1 MSSPLI
7 WIVDDS
13 PTEAAMTR
21 HALGTGY
28 RFETFGDGS
37 TVVERLAAAK
47 QLPELVVLDWEMPGM
62 TGDEVCRF
70 LRSRPET
77 RELPIILVTASRLD
91 TSDIVAGLAIG
102 ANDYVPRPFAP
113 EELRARVDAVLRTK
127 TLADRATKFH
137 QEMLAIVGH
146 DLRSPLGAV
155 FAGAELL
162 EEHLREDPA
171 AARPIRAIKNSAMRM
186 TRIIEQLLDVTHAR
200 LGTGIPVERRDTQL
214 QPVAAAVVEELAL
227 AYPKQRFELRGDV
240 DVHGM
245 WDPDR
250 LGQVISNLSSNAMQY
265 GLVGEPIVIELAC
278 TATTASIA
286 VTNAVRTAPIAPEAI
301 ATLFEPYRRGATA
314 GYAQGLGLGLYIVH
328 EIVRAHR
335 GHIAVES
342 TMAGTTFKV
351 ILPLAAEE

>member
-1 MSSPLI
+1 MSKPLI

-13 PTEAAMTR
+13 PTEAAITR
-21 HALGTGY
+21 RSLGEHY
-28 RFETFGDGS
+28 RFETFADGS
-37 TVVERLAAAK
+37 TVVERLAATK

-70 LRSRPET
+70 LRSQPET
-77 RELPIILVTASRLD
+77 HELPIIMVTASRLE

-162 EEHLREDPA
+162 EEHLAHDA
-171 AARPIRAIKNSAMRM
+171 VATRPIRAIKNSAMRM

-200 LGTGIPVERRDTQL
+200 LGAGIPVERREVQL
-214 QPVAAAVVEELAL
+214 QPVAEAVVEELAL
-227 AYPKQRFELRGDV
+227 AYPKQTFELRGDI

-250 LGQVISNLSSNAMQY
+250 LGQVISNLSSNAVQY
-265 GLVGEPIVIELAC
+265 GRAGEPIVIELGRTE
-278 TATTASIA
+278 TAAWIS
-286 VTNAVRTAPIAPEAI
+286 VTNAVRTEPIPPESI

-314 GYAQGLGLGLYIVH
+314 GYSQGLGLGLYIVD

-335 GHIAVES
+335 GHIDVES
-342 TMAGTTFKV
+342 TTNGTTFRV
-351 ILPLAAEE
+351 VLPLAVKE

>member
-1 MSSPLI
+1 VSSPLI

-13 PTEAAMTR
+13 PTEAAITR
-21 HALGTGY
+21 RSLGNDY

-37 TVVERLAAAK
+37 TVVERLASAT

-70 LRSRPET
+70 LRSRPAT
-77 RELPIILVTASRLD
+77 RELPIILVTASRID

-127 TLADRATKFH
+127 SLADRAAMFH

-162 EEHLREDPA
+162 ESHLENDPVA
-171 AARPIRAIKNSAMRM
+171 VRPIRAIKNSAMRM
-186 TRIIEQLLDVTHAR
+186 SRIIEQLLDVTHAR
-200 LGTGIPVERRDTQL
+200 LGSGIPVERRDTKL
-214 QPVAAAVVEELAL
+214 YAVAAGVVEELVL
-227 AYPKQRFELRGDV
+227 AYPRTRFELAGDTE
-240 DVHGM
+240 VHGK

-250 LGQVISNLSSNAMQY
+250 LAQVFSNLASNAAQY
-265 GLVGEPIVIELAC
+265 GKAGEPIVIDIAR
-278 TATTASIA
+278 TPTTASIA
-286 VTNAVRTAPIAPEAI
+286 VTNALRDAPIPPDVI
-301 ATLFEPYRRGATA
+301 TTLFEPYKRGDST
-314 GYAQGLGLGLYIVH
+314 GYAKGLGLGLYIVH

-335 GHIAVES
+335 GRIDVES
-342 TMAGTTFKV
+342 TATGTTFRV
-351 ILPLAAEE
+351 VLPLAAEE